1 MEKFKSYEDFKDDY
15 EEDHFIDKVS
25 NRYYPQKPL
34 NIKQIQRYYLQYVK
48 KWRKANSKIEFKST
62 DKSDDL
68 LLYENI
74 LERDK
79 GCRLLSILIVSERIA
94 WNSHQNGMGG
104 ILDGAHVF
112 SKGAYP
118 WMRYEPKNVVTLN
131 RFSHSCLDLNKSPID
146 GHLISTIEKIKWWQ
160 RIIGKETWDYL
171 EELSRNRIDGN

>member
-15 EEDHFIDKVS
+15 EEGHFIDKVS

-48 KWRKANSKIEFKST
+48 KWEKANSKQEFKST

-79 GCRLLSILIVSERIA
+79 ECRLLSILTTSERTV
-94 WNSHQNGMGG
+94 WNDNQNGMGG

-112 SKGAYP
+112 GKGAYP
-118 WMRYEPKNVVTLN
+118 WMRYEPKNVVILN
-131 RFSHSCLDLNKSPID
+131 RFSHSCLDSNKSPID
-146 GHLISTIEKIKWWQ
+146 GHPISIIEKIKWWQ
-160 RIIGKETWDYL
+160 RIIGKENWDYL
-171 EELSRNRIDGN
+171 EEISRNCKE